1 MKKWI
6 PAAFLCLLVSVC
18 LLSAAENMAETRTDG
33 IYADRDGDFLS
44 VRDGQAP
51 SAPNT
56 AFVPNAETAPTDD
69 DLLTCILAAFLYRAA
84 GDEPYVRQITLA
96 AVVLNRMAHP
106 AYPDTVTAVI
116 SQLQLQD
123 PVLCFDFS
131 VSADTDAFAAEGA
144 GRRERTLY
152 DRCLCA
158 ARLAR
163 MGLDP
168 TGGSTDWQPRAE

>member
-6 PAAFLCLLVSVC
+6 TAAFLCFLVSVC
-18 LLSAAENMAETRTDG
+18 LLSAAENMTEARTDG

-44 VRDGQAP
+44 VRDGQAL

-56 AFVPNAETAPTDD
+56 VDPTDD
-69 DLLTCILAAFLYRAA
+69 DLLTCTLAAFLYRAA

-123 PVLCFDFS
+123 PAPS
-131 VSADTDAFAAEGA
+131 AFAAEGA

>member
-6 PAAFLCLLVSVC
+6 TAAFLCLLVSVC

-51 SAPNT
+51 SD
-56 AFVPNAETAPTDD
+56 PTDD
-69 DLLTCILAAFLYRAA
+69 DLLTCTLAAFLYRAA

-123 PVLCFDFS
+123 SALCFDFS
-131 VSADTDAFAAEGA
+131 VSADADAFAAEGA

>member
-6 PAAFLCLLVSVC
+6 TAAFLCFLVSVC
-18 LLSAAENMAETRTDG
+18 LLSAAENMTEARTDG

-44 VRDGQAP
+44 VRDGQAL

-56 AFVPNAETAPTDD
+56 VDPTDD
-69 DLLTCILAAFLYRAA
+69 DLLTCTLAAFLYRAA

-123 PVLCFDFS
+123 PALCFDFS